1 MIVHDTVCVCVC
13 VCVCGGWGNG
23 SDMQCVEGG
32 GGWGKGSND
41 RHAVC
46 GFSVVSYMYVPCSS
60 STGSWLKS
68 RQ

>member
-1 MIVHDTVCVCVC
+1 M
-13 VCVCGGWGNG
+13 W
-23 SDMQCVEGG
+23 GG
-32 GGWGKGSND
+32 GGGGGGREGSND
-41 RHAVC
+41 RHAVG